1 MKESEFNQIIMTL
14 GQKCEGV
21 EAKLDNYVT
30 IEQGKALEKRIKGQG
45 SVING
50 VIDLIHKLEERTNTL
65 ENRISSLKTTE
76 STSDADELDKLKKQV
91 SLLSK
96 NINPEVV
103 SYKTFS
109 PNEITELKKT
119 MSWPKLAA
127 YLKCSVSTCQRLVKK
142 GRTQQ

>member
-50 VIDLIHKLEERTNTL
+50 VIDLVHKLEERTNTL
-65 ENRISSLKTTE
+65 ENKISSLKTTE

-109 PNEITELKKT
+109 PKEITELKKT

>member
-65 ENRISSLKTTE
+65 ENRISSLKTTD

-109 PNEITELKKT
+109 PKEITELKKT

-142 GRTQQ
+142 GSVE

>member
-50 VIDLIHKLEERTNTL
+50 AIDLIHKLEKRTNTL
-65 ENRISSLKTTE
+65 ENRINSLKTTD

-109 PNEITELKKT
+109 PKEITELKKT

-127 YLKCSVSTCQRLVKK
+127 YLKCSVSTCQRLVRK
-142 GRTQQ
+142 GRIQL